1 MNSYRRLP
9 VAQQLIFATIA
20 LLLLVFT
27 ALTFVG
33 QWMAGRAALRAAS
46 ESLNQQTQIMLGTL
60 DSYFDSVQARGER
73 QSRFFLKSIGGEI
86 TRGEGLVRAGDV
98 EAPAILVG
106 GQVINGT
113 NRQLVEFRALTGDE
127 AGILAVHQGRVF
139 RVSTL
144 FKKDDKVMYGSEI
157 PASDPM
163 AAALLKGEEY
173 RGLSVR
179 NGVSYFSVV
188 YPLKDAQGGVYGGVS
203 MRINLESE
211 MKQIRDL
218 FGKIVVGR
226 SGYVFIMRPLPDEKA
241 VAEFVLH
248 PTFQGKTITEA
259 AADPD
264 ELAALRDM
272 LVRKNGEERYWM
284 ADSDGNSRE
293 KLTVAVTS
301 EKWHWTLVSSGWLDE
316 FLEESVQL
324 RNTLIIVSLVSAAIL
339 CLAIFFLVRQR
350 LAALGALAGEVAKLG
365 EGDLRVNIPAAAPG
379 SRNEVDVLARAI
391 NLMVERLRTLLGEIT
406 GAAGRLGSAA
416 SQLQSAARET
426 TQSAESQSQSAS
438 GIAASVEQLSVSISH
453 VADSANDASQY
464 SGEAKGS
471 AAKGREVVTRTMSEL
486 ETIAAAIHASAEQ
499 IVSLGERSQQISGVV
514 AVIREIAEQTNL
526 LALNAAIEAA
536 RAGEQ
541 GRGFAVVADEVRKLA
556 ERTALSTAEIETTI
570 TAIIGDTGAAVERM
584 QTVSREMGG
593 GVELARATGESLAQI
608 DAQAERALLT
618 VRGIADGTREQSAAS
633 QEIARLIER
642 IAEMAEENTA
652 TAANN
657 ASQAESL
664 QRLADELQGML
675 ARFRL

>member
-1 MNSYRRLP
+1 MNLYRRLP
-9 VAQQLIFATIA
+9 VAQQLIFATVA

-27 ALTFVG
+27 ALTFIG

-46 ESLNQQTQIMLGTL
+46 ESLDQQTHIMLGTL

-73 QSRFFLKSIGGEI
+73 QSRFFLKSLGGEI
-86 TRGEGLVRAGDV
+86 TLGEGSVRTGDV
-98 EAPAILVG
+98 ETPVILVG

-113 NRQLVEFRALTGDE
+113 NRQLVEFKTLTGDE
-127 AGILAVHQGRVF
+127 AGILVVHQGKVLRA
-139 RVSTL
+139 STL
-144 FKKDDKVMYGSEI
+144 FKKDDKVMYGSEV

-173 RGLSVR
+173 RGLTVR
-179 NGVSYFSVV
+179 NGVNYFSVV
-188 YPLKDAQGGVYGGVS
+188 YPLKDAQGKVYGGVS
-203 MRINLESE
+203 MRINLETE

-226 SGYVFIMRPLPDEKA
+226 TGYVFIMRPLPDEKA
-241 VAEFVLH
+241 VAELVLH
-248 PTFQGKTITEA
+248 PTAQGKTLAEA
-259 AADPD
+259 ASDPGA
-264 ELAALRDM
+264 LAALRDM
-272 LVRKNGEERYWM
+272 LARKNGEARYFM
-284 ADSDGNSRE
+284 PDGDGQIRE
-293 KLTVAVTS
+293 KLTVSATS
-301 EKWHWTLVSSGWLDE
+301 DKWNWTLVTSGWLDE

-350 LAALGALAGEVAKLG
+350 LAALGALSGEVAKLG
-365 EGDLRVNIPAAAPG
+365 EGDLRVNIPAAAAD

-391 NLMVERLRTLLGEIT
+391 NLMVERLRALLGEIT
-406 GAAGRLGSAA
+406 GAAGRLGGAA
-416 SQLQSAARET
+416 SQLQSAAQET
-426 TQSAESQSQSAS
+426 TESAELQSQSAS

-453 VADSANDASQY
+453 VADSARDASEY
-464 SGEAKGS
+464 SSEAKGS
-471 AAKGREVVTRTMSEL
+471 AAKGREVVARTMGEL
-486 ETIAAAIHASAEQ
+486 ENIATAIHASAQQ
-499 IVSLGERSQQISGVV
+499 IESLGERSQQISGVV
-514 AVIREIAEQTNL
+514 GVIREIAEQTNL

-570 TAIIGDTGAAVERM
+570 TAIIGDTGTAVERM
-584 QTVSREMGG
+584 QAVSREMGS
-593 GVELARATGESLAQI
+593 GVDLARATGDSLSQI
-608 DAQAERALLT
+608 DAQAERALVT
-618 VRGIADGTREQSAAS
+618 VRSIAEGTREQSAAS

-642 IAEMAEENTA
+642 IAQMAEENTA